1 VKSAFGRFFIFINW
15 KEEKL
20 AKILELLERLQEIDL
35 RLDRLRYFIEHF
47 SDFLAELGKEEEE
60 IKKFFEEKKRNLEEL
75 KKQRSRKEL
84 DLQEG
89 EEHIKKCS
97 TRLYTVKSNKEYD
110 ALLKEIETQ
119 KEKNSQIETE
129 LLILYDQ
136 IDDEEKKFKEA
147 QKESTQAQEEV
158 LKRKKGLEEKLNRAK
173 ALLPEVEKEREGLIG
188 SITKGDALEQY
199 QWLQEKLGVKV
210 MSRVVEE
217 VCQNCY
223 RRIPSQIFNEV
234 LSGEKVITCPGCNRI
249 MVCREKEFIGN
260 NWEF

>member
-1 VKSAFGRFFIFINW
+1 
-15 KEEKL
+15 L
-20 AKILELLERLQEIDL
+20 AKILELLEQLQEIDL
-35 RLDRLRYFIEHF
+35 RRERLIYFIEHF
-47 SDFLAELGKEEEE
+47 SDFLAELEKEEAET
-60 IKKFFEEKKRNLEEL
+60 KKFLEEKRHDFEEL

-97 TRLYTVKSNKEYD
+97 ARLYTVKSNKEYD
-110 ALLKEIETQ
+110 ALLKEIEAQ

-136 IDDEEKKFKEA
+136 IDEEEKKFKEA
-147 QKESTQAQEEV
+147 QKEFAQAQAEV
-158 LKRKKGLEEKLNRAK
+158 VKRKKGLEEKLNRAK
-173 ALLPEVEKEREGLIG
+173 ALLPEVEKERKELVG
-188 SITKGDALEQY
+188 SIKLGDALEQY

-210 MSRVVEE
+210 MTRVVEE

-223 RRIPSQIFNEV
+223 RRVPSQMFNEV

-249 MVCREKEFIGN
+249 MVYRQQEFIDN